1 MRAMVIAHWLPVPGK
16 PGWYYC
22 SKCGG
27 MIPHKGK
34 MPVEVIN
41 RFCRKCGVRISDK
54 AEMIMPR
61 RAAIPAG
68 RRRGDIC
75 IIAREGTPCKAD

>member
-1 MRAMVIAHWLPVPGK
+1 MRAMVTAYWLPVPGK

-41 RFCRKCGVRISDK
+41 RFAANAASGYRIRHK
-54 AEMIMPR
+54 
-61 RAAIPAG
+61 
-68 RRRGDIC
+68 
-75 IIAREGTPCKAD
+75 

>member
-1 MRAMVIAHWLPVPGK
+1 MRTMVIAHWLPVPGK

-41 RFCRKCGVRISDK
+41 CGSFMDYGGYAVD
-54 AEMIMPR
+54 
-61 RAAIPAG
+61 AAHRVAAQKMYMLRLLDQG
-68 RRRGDIC
+68 RGM
-75 IIAREGTPCKAD
+75 ETKGFYL